1 MLLEPMF
8 RSKHYRQNFPR
19 ETRVNYIKFCPSLGE
34 IKLIRQKLRVLALI
48 ISVRGGTNRI
58 PMTFRYRKRINFYRT
73 ESERFVG
80 NLIEIFL
87 GRVRI
92 LCEHP
97 RRWSPMEQRWKV
109 RHEMERDLVSFHSSS
124 ALKRAAV
131 GRNRADSRCA
141 ATGESDR

>member
-8 RSKHYRQNFPR
+8 RNTTDKIFLDR

-73 ESERFVG
+73 VS
-80 NLIEIFL
+80 LEIRSKF
-87 GRVRI
+87 
-92 LCEHP
+92 
-97 RRWSPMEQRWKV
+97 
-109 RHEMERDLVSFHSSS
+109 SS
-124 ALKRAAV
+124 A
-131 GRNRADSRCA
+131 
-141 ATGESDR
+141 E